1 MGMTGWAAAIWG
13 GLAAFSL
20 VVGAMLAIRF
30 KFSNLITGAVM
41 GFGGGALISS
51 IAYELVPESMI
62 SGSGKF
68 MILAF
73 MAGALIFFFADWI
86 IDRSGGEQRKSIAA
100 RQDDGSGTAIFLGT
114 LLDGIPESLIL
125 GMGLATGGAVSFAFM
140 MAVFVSNLPEGIA
153 GTRSLLSV
161 GHSANRVLLMWTGL
175 VLASALASALGF
187 AFVRWLPAADGRY
200 ARAFAAGAVLTML
213 SDVMMP
219 EAFEHGGKIV
229 GLLATLGFL
238 TAAILSVME

>member
-1 MGMTGWAAAIWG
+1 
-13 GLAAFSL
+13 L
-20 VVGAMLAIRF
+20 GALLAIRF
-30 KFSNLITGAVM
+30 KFSNLITGGIM

-51 IAYELVPESMI
+51 IAYELIPDSMI
-62 SGSGKF
+62 SGSGRF
-68 MILAF
+68 MALAF
-73 MAGALIFFFADWI
+73 IAGALTFFLSDWA
-86 IDRSGGEQRKSIAA
+86 IDQSGGEKRKNIAGS
-100 RQDDGSGTAIFLGT
+100 QENGSGGAIFLGT

-125 GMGLATGGAVSFAFM
+125 GIGLATGGAVSIAFL

-153 GTRSLLSV
+153 GTRALINV
-161 GHSANRVLLMWTGL
+161 GHSPGRVLWMWTAL
-175 VLASALASALGF
+175 VIASALASALGF
-187 AFVRWLPAADGRY
+187 AFVQWLPAADGRY